1 MDGSAHASHPVAP
14 ASRYPDLPEC
24 SAQMDVV
31 RITVVERDLISAASN
46 APSAGIRLDL

>member
-14 ASRYPDLPEC
+14 ASRYDLPEC